1 MPVHHPVYGHFFI
14 QKNLGVTE
22 PNNTAR
28 LDSHADLQLIHPDPA
43 HQPVSG
49 HVLLCSMYRCKMYPT
64 RLARTIFVVQNRS
77 HHMSQHPSHLSE
89 SSSVSAVIDGASSTA
104 SQTSQRSA
112 KRHVVVIGAGAIGAM
127 SALHALD
134 QGLQVTI
141 VDPGQPG
148 GEHASSYGNA
158 GWLSSHSILPPSEPG
173 VWKKV
178 PGFLADPLGPVSIRW
193 RYLPRTL
200 PWLLR
205 YLLAGSTE
213 ARITAAAKSL
223 RTLLAGAAPLHQQIA
238 DQAGVAELIEL
249 RGLLHV
255 YRSRADFENDARGWR
270 IRRGLGITWQE
281 LSAEELRQREPDL
294 DPGYGFGV
302 FINEAGHCRNPG
314 AYIAALVKHA
324 CDRGARLNVTKAT
337 GFRFDGKRLAA
348 VRTESGEIV
357 CDAAVI
363 AAGAQSKMLA
373 AQAGDN
379 VPLETERGYHAMIEH
394 PEGRPRTPM
403 MIMDRKVIATQ
414 TEHGLRVAGQVE
426 IASFDAAPDW
436 RRAEIMRE
444 LALQLFPALPRDLPA
459 SRVRY
464 WLGRRPSMPDGL
476 PCIGTATRSA
486 DIIHAFGHGHIGL
499 GTSARTGR
507 VVAQLVVGETPEID
521 LTPFSAQRF

>member
-1 MPVHHPVYGHFFI
+1 MSTTQP
-14 QKNLGVTE
+14 
-22 PNNTAR
+22 
-28 LDSHADLQLIHPDPA
+28 QLPA
-43 HQPVSG
+43 ASASAVAG
-49 HVLLCSMYRCKMYPT
+49 SM
-64 RLARTIFVVQNRS
+64 
-77 HHMSQHPSHLSE
+77 
-89 SSSVSAVIDGASSTA
+89 SSSSSPIAAT
-104 SQTSQRSA
+104 
-112 KRHVVVIGAGAIGAM
+112 RHVVVIGAGAIGAM

-134 QGLQVTI
+134 QGWQVTML
-141 VDPGQPG
+141 DPGAPG

-178 PGFLADPLGPVSIRW
+178 PGFLADPLGPLSIRW

-205 YLLAGSTE
+205 YLVAGSSE
-213 ARITAAAKSL
+213 ARITATAKAL
-223 RTLLAGAAPLHQQIA
+223 RSLLAGAAPLHQQLA
-238 DQAGVAELIEL
+238 DQAGVADLIEL
-249 RGLLHV
+249 GGLLHV
-255 YRSRADFENDARGWR
+255 YRSRADFDKDARGWC
-270 IRRGLGITWQE
+270 IRREFGINWQE

-302 FINEAGHCRNPG
+302 LINEAGHCRNPG

-324 CDRGARLNVTKAT
+324 CERGARLSAT
-337 GFRFDGKRLAA
+337 QARGFRFDGKRLAA
-348 VRTESGEIV
+348 VLTDSGEIV

-363 AAGAQSKMLA
+363 AAGAQSKILA
-373 AQAGDN
+373 AQAGDQ
-379 VPLETERGYHAMIEH
+379 VPLETERGYHAMVEQ

-426 IASFDAAPDW
+426 IASFEAAPDW
-436 RRAEIMRE
+436 RRAEIMRD

-476 PCIGTATRSA
+476 PCIGRATRSA

-499 GTSARTGR
+499 GSSARTGR
-507 VVAQLVVGETPEID
+507 LVGQLLAGLTPEID
-521 LTPFSAQRF
+521 LTPFRAQRF

>member
-1 MPVHHPVYGHFFI
+1 
-14 QKNLGVTE
+14 
-22 PNNTAR
+22 
-28 LDSHADLQLIHPDPA
+28 
-43 HQPVSG
+43 
-49 HVLLCSMYRCKMYPT
+49 
-64 RLARTIFVVQNRS
+64 
-77 HHMSQHPSHLSE
+77 MSLMSPI
-89 SSSVSAVIDGASSTA
+89 SSSSSAHSVTPASS
-104 SQTSQRSA
+104 SSSSSSPSVSRQ
-112 KRHVVVIGAGAIGAM
+112 VVIIGAGAIGAM

-134 QGLQVTI
+134 QGMQVTI
-141 VDPGQPG
+141 VDPGTPG

-178 PGFLADPLGPVSIRW
+178 PGFLLDPLGPLSIRW

-205 YLLAGSTE
+205 YLIAGSTE
-213 ARITAAAKSL
+213 ARITETAKAL

-238 DQAGVAELIEL
+238 EKAGVGQLIEL
-249 RGLLHV
+249 SGLLHV
-255 YRSRADFENDARGWR
+255 YRSRQHFEGDARGWR
-270 IRRGLGITWQE
+270 IRRELGIGWQE
-281 LSAEELRQREPDL
+281 IEAEELHEREPDL

-314 AYIAALVKHA
+314 AYIAGLIQHA
-324 CDRGARLNVTKAT
+324 CDRGARLRAVKAT
-337 GFRFDGKRLAA
+337 GFRFAGDRLAA
-348 VRTESGEIV
+348 VQTEEGEIV

-363 AAGAQSKMLA
+363 AAGAQAKMLA

-379 VPLETERGYHAMIEH
+379 VPLETERGYHAMVEH

-414 TEHGLRVAGQVE
+414 TELGLRVAGQVE
-426 IASFDAAPDW
+426 IASFEAEPDW
-436 RRAEIMRE
+436 RRAEIMRD
-444 LALQLFPALPRDLPA
+444 LALQLFPGLPRDLPA

-476 PCIGTATRSA
+476 PCIGPSTRSA
-486 DIIHAFGHGHIGL
+486 DVIHAFGHGHIGL

-507 VVAQLVVGETPEID
+507 LVAQLLAGQKPEID
-521 LTPFSAQRF
+521 LAPFSAQRF

>member
-1 MPVHHPVYGHFFI
+1 M
-14 QKNLGVTE
+14 
-22 PNNTAR
+22 
-28 LDSHADLQLIHPDPA
+28 SLIP
-43 HQPVSG
+43 
-49 HVLLCSMYRCKMYPT
+49 
-64 RLARTIFVVQNRS
+64 
-77 HHMSQHPSHLSE
+77 
-89 SSSVSAVIDGASSTA
+89 SSSPPHNPSSRSSAS
-104 SQTSQRSA
+104 
-112 KRHVVVIGAGAIGAM
+112 RHVVIIGAGAIGAM

-141 VDPGQPG
+141 VDPGTPG

-178 PGFLADPLGPVSIRW
+178 PGFLADPLGPLSIRW

-205 YLLAGSTE
+205 YLIAGSTE
-213 ARITAAAKSL
+213 ARITETAKAL

-238 DQAGVAELIEL
+238 GKAGVGQLIEL
-249 RGLLHV
+249 GGLLHV
-255 YRSRADFENDARGWR
+255 YRSRQHFENDARGWR
-270 IRRGLGITWQE
+270 IRRAFGISWEE
-281 LSAEELRQREPDL
+281 LEVEELRRREPDL

-302 FINEAGHCRNPG
+302 YIGEAGHCRNPG
-314 AYIAALVKHA
+314 AYIAALIRHA
-324 CDRGARLNVTKAT
+324 CDRGARLQAVTAT
-337 GFRFDGKRLAA
+337 GFRFTGDRLSA
-348 VRTESGEIV
+348 VCTEEGDIV

-373 AQAGDN
+373 AQAGDK
-379 VPLETERGYHAMIEH
+379 VPLETERGYHAMVEN
-394 PEGRPRTPM
+394 PEGHPRTPM

-414 TEHGLRVAGQVE
+414 TELGLRVAGQVE
-426 IASFDAAPDW
+426 IASFEAEPDW
-436 RRAEIMRE
+436 RRAEIMRD

-476 PCIGTATRSA
+476 PCIGPSTRST
-486 DIIHAFGHGHIGL
+486 DVIHAFGHGHIGL

-507 VVAQLVVGETPEID
+507 LVAQLLTGQTAEID
-521 LTPFSAQRF
+521 LAPFSAQRF